1 MKLAVTSAAESVYQ
15 QLEDRFPPTSVGEA
29 LSIIDPRF
37 WLTSPAMEV
46 VLAAI
51 KAIQKVYGE
60 PKRVG
65 APSRLVPAR
74 INSALL
80 EEQARFMFGIA
91 PQLSKQVLSEYKVEE
106 EAKGGR
112 PEAAMPGFTTMFWR
126 RLMNTQAG
134 LDHLSEWAVLAELA
148 LVMVPG
154 SVEAERMFSTMS
166 FLNTQGAEPADHT
179 PRPLRTDL
187 QPEHLQPGQLPV
199 RGGPQALACSS

>member
-51 KAIQKVYGE
+51 KAIKKVYGE

-112 PEAAMPGFTTMFWR
+112 PEAAMPGFTTMFWS

-154 SVEAERMFSTMS
+154 SVEAER
-166 FLNTQGAEPADHT
+166 
-179 PRPLRTDL
+179 
-187 QPEHLQPGQLPV
+187 
-199 RGGPQALACSS
+199 ACSPPCPSSRTRCGTG